1 MFLFFEVILPTTRH
15 LASNKVAVF
24 IKVLF
29 HKIKQY
35 LSTEEIMRNH
45 NRVKIIALN
54 IKEYLQLASR
64 PT

>member
-1 MFLFFEVILPTTRH
+1 MFLFFEVILPTTRR